1 MLELVI
7 FLCLCSLTG
16 IVVGLIGGM
25 LGMGGGVIIV
35 PVLLTLYSQQAG
47 LDNITNL
54 AVATSLGAIVFTSL
68 SASYAQIKR
77 RAVNWGIVRIWTL
90 PVMAGSLS
98 AGHLAAILPEY
109 YLRGFIA
116 VFLTGMA
123 INMLINYRPKSTRQ
137 LPGIFPCALIAGTA
151 GLSSG
156 LAGIG
161 GGNIV
166 TPVLL
171 YFNQP
176 FVRAVA
182 VASTL
187 GVPIALAGTSGFI
200 WAGWEHTWLPPYSL
214 GYVHLPAVF
223 AIAVTSTAMAPIGVA
238 LAHRAPVLVLRRF
251 FACMLLIAG
260 GRLAWLAVTAAGLM

>member
-1 MLELVI
+1 MFEFVI
-7 FLCLCSLTG
+7 FLFLCSLTG

-35 PVLLTLYSQQAG
+35 PVLLTLYGQQAG
-47 LDNITNL
+47 LGNITNL
-54 AVATSLGAIVFTSL
+54 AVATSLGTIVFTSL

-77 RAVNWGIVRIWTL
+77 RAVDWEIIRTWTL
-90 PVMAGSLS
+90 PIMAGSLS
-98 AGHLAAILPEY
+98 AGHVAALLPEY

-116 VFLTGMA
+116 IFLIVMA
-123 INMLINYRPKSTRQ
+123 INILVNYQPKSAKQ
-137 LPGIFPCALIAGTA
+137 LPGTFSCAWIAGMA

-161 GGNIV
+161 GGNVV

-176 FVRAVA
+176 FVRAAA

-187 GVPIALAGTSGFI
+187 GVPVALAGASGFI
-200 WAGWEHTWLPPYSL
+200 WAGWEQEWLPPYSL
-214 GYVHLPAVF
+214 GYVHLPVVF
-223 AIAVTSTAMAPIGVA
+223 AIAVTSATMAPIGVA
-238 LAHRAPVLVLRRF
+238 LAHKVPVLVLRRL
-251 FACMLLIAG
+251 FACMLLIASS
-260 GRLAWLAVTAAGLM
+260 RLAWLAVTAAA